1 MFETSAKS
9 CRFLQKGTEI
19 ALLKA
24 SLSLPL
30 RCALEF
36 MMKYICVMAFGEL
49 INILHS
55 RFALFRIFLLKFDF
69 IIVCCFRQYITAG
82 RIKLIGT
89 YFCLMWCN
97 SWDVVY
103 ILIS

>member
-9 CRFLQKGTEI
+9 CLFLQKGTEI

-69 IIVCCFRQYITAG
+69 II
-82 RIKLIGT
+82 KLIGT